1 MKRRNFISKPLL
13 RSLVRVSSE
22 SSTLMPRR
30 FSTLLDDDQGKDG
43 KNSPRRFSTLLED
56 MMIKE
61 AKMEKM
67 EKIPLVDSVL
77 FIRHVIMIIMIH
89 F

>member
-1 MKRRNFISKPLL
+1 MYMKRRNFISKPLL

-61 AKMEKM
+61 AKMEK
-67 EKIPLVDSVL
+67 IPLVDSVL